1 MIFLYLLAGI
11 LVSTSYNVLPMT
23 GLADMQ
29 ADPTRQPSH
38 GELAGAVA
46 VWVVAVAVW
55 PLMIAFRALAA
66 VRDRSDTRRAEQ
78 REERAGLAIP
88 GQRQPAEPEEAPV
101 PAPRRPE

>member
-1 MIFLYLLAGI
+1 MTLLYLLAGI
-11 LVSTSYNVLPMT
+11 LVSTSYNILPMDA
-23 GLADMQ
+23 LADMQ

-55 PLMIAFRALAA
+55 PLMVAFRALAA
-66 VRDRSDTRRAEQ
+66 VRDRPDTRRAEQ
-78 REERAGLAIP
+78 RDERTRLAIP
-88 GQRQPAEPEEAPV
+88 GQRQPAEPAKAPV

>member
-1 MIFLYLLAGI
+1 MILLYVLIGV
-11 LVSTSYNVLPMT
+11 LVSTSYNVLPMD

-55 PLMIAFRALAA
+55 PLMIAFRAVTA
-66 VRDRSDTRRAEQ
+66 VRDRSDARRTEQ
-78 REERAGLAIP
+78 RDEHAGLAIP
-88 GQRQPAEPEEAPV
+88 GQRQPAEPEKAPV

>member
-1 MIFLYLLAGI
+1 MIFLYLLIGI
-11 LVSTSYNVLPMT
+11 LVSTSYNVLPMD

-46 VWVVAVAVW
+46 VWVIAVAVW
-55 PLMIAFRALAA
+55 PLMIVFRSLAV
-66 VRDRSDTRRAEQ
+66 VRDRSDARRT
-78 REERAGLAIP
+78 ERRDERTGLAIP
-88 GQRQPAEPEEAPV
+88 GQRQPAVPAKAPV